1 MRLKWWI
8 NFLFKFL
15 FLFFNCC
22 INFQFLLKSFQTIL
36 FFCCMY
42 IWCIFISVINIAFS
56 FLSFFLHISV
66 ICLQEFI
73 PLHFRVIICLCASFW
88 CFEIKI
94 YCSRFSL
101 FIYQNKRKHLMID
114 RAVFYSLTMDIF
126 KTTKPV
132 SLLFRFI
139 LYEQHAIDDVLFMF
153 LLCLKAP
160 IYL

>member
-1 MRLKWWI
+1 
-8 NFLFKFL
+8 
-15 FLFFNCC
+15 
-22 INFQFLLKSFQTIL
+22 
-36 FFCCMY
+36 
-42 IWCIFISVINIAFS
+42 
-56 FLSFFLHISV
+56 
-66 ICLQEFI
+66 
-73 PLHFRVIICLCASFW
+73 
-88 CFEIKI
+88 
-94 YCSRFSL
+94 
-101 FIYQNKRKHLMID
+101 MID